1 MKNSEHINKLIDEAL
16 NSLDGATSAEPRPY
30 LFTRL
35 KARMQNA
42 KENTWDNALSFIS
55 KPAFAFA
62 GLCLVIAINATVIAY
77 HYNGSTTAVTEET
90 YASVDEY
97 SSGVT
102 VLNEIVNI
110 EP

>member
-16 NSLDGATSAEPRPY
+16 NSLDGAGSATPKPY

-35 KARMQNA
+35 NARMQNA

-62 GLCLVIAINATVIAY
+62 SLCLVIAINATVIAY
-77 HYNGSTTAVTEET
+77 NYNGGTSAVTEEA

-97 SSGVT
+97 SSSVT
-102 VLNEIVNI
+102 VLNEIENI